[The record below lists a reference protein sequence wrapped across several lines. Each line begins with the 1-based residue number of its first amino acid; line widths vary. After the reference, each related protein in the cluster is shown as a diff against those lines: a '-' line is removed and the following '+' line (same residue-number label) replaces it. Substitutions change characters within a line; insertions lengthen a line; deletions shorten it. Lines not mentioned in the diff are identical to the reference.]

1 MKISGGLIQ
10 IPIVKKACLAKQ
22 EWSTDAYSSLFV
34 TIHYTLFDFV
44 GHPIFQLESILMTIT
59 LNQTTR
65 GQTLWRSLHLETD
78 ITTCSHNAEI
88 DNSAFSDASI
98 KIIPISLQYLY
109 KKVTVTC

>member
-59 LNQTTR
+59 LNQTTK
-65 GQTLWRSLHLETD
+65 RSD
-78 ITTCSHNAEI
+78 IVEKRTSR
-88 DNSAFSDASI
+88 D
-98 KIIPISLQYLY
+98 
-109 KKVTVTC
+109 

>member
-65 GQTLWRSLHLETD
+65 GQTLWRSLQSGRSGFDHFSAD
-78 ITTCSHNAEI
+78 QTC
-88 DNSAFSDASI
+88 
-98 KIIPISLQYLY
+98 
-109 KKVTVTC
+109 T